1 MNFNRTPF
9 ATPFFDP
16 TGLGFAVPKPER
28 LNWRAITIATI
39 CFDPIERE
47 AVFVNAD
54 GYAAPLEPHPYEIKR
69 LLELAVSR
77 EFGKVCG
84 SGQFAMK
91 PARLG
96 VLQNQGQ
103 LKRWIAYHL
112 AQPAHYANDPA
123 TWAAY
128 LETDLL
134 EERRAIEAGK
144 QALAALRHPLA
155 EQTPRPTADAIER
168 RRAALMD
175 EYRQRKV
182 ENDAVNAWLRG
193 DASTPP
199 LLQAL
204 AADPLR
210 K

>member
-1 MNFNRTPF
+1 MSFPRSAFNS
-9 ATPFFDP
+9 PFFDP
-16 TGLGFAVPKPER
+16 TGLGFVVPKLDR
-28 LNWRAITIATI
+28 LNWRAITIVTV
-39 CFDPIERE
+39 CFDPTERE

-54 GYAAPLEPHPYEIKR
+54 GYAVPLEPHPYEIKR

-77 EFGKVCG
+77 EYGKVCG
-84 SGQFAMK
+84 TGQFAMK

-103 LKRWIAYHL
+103 LKRWIAFHL

-128 LETDLL
+128 VEADLL
-134 EERRAIEAGK
+134 EERRAIESGTH
-144 QALAALRHPLA
+144 ALAVLRHPLA
-155 EQTPRPTADAIER
+155 AQTPRPTTDSVER
-168 RRAALMD
+168 RRADLKA
-175 EYRQRKV
+175 EYRRRKA

-204 AADPLR
+204 AS
-210 K
+210 

>member
-1 MNFNRTPF
+1 MNYPRVPF
-9 ATPFFDP
+9 ATPYFDP
-16 TGLGFAVPKPER
+16 TGIGFAPPHLAS
-28 LNWRAITIATI
+28 LNWRAFTIVTV
-39 CFDPIERE
+39 CFDPTERE

-54 GYAAPLEPHPYEIKR
+54 GYAVPLEPHPYEIKR

-77 EFGKVCG
+77 EYGRVCG

-112 AQPAHYANDPA
+112 EQPARYANDLA

-128 LETDLL
+128 VETDLL
-134 EERRAIEAGK
+134 EERRAIEAAA

-155 EQTPRPTADAIER
+155 AQTPRPTADALER
-168 RRAALMD
+168 RRAALMA
-175 EYRQRKV
+175 EYRRRKV

-204 AADPLR
+204 AG
-210 K
+210 

>member
-28 LNWRAITIATI
+28 MNWRAISIVTV
-39 CFDPIERE
+39 CFDPTERE

-54 GYAAPLEPHPYEIKR
+54 GYAVPLEPHPYEIKR

-77 EFGKVCG
+77 EYGRVCG

-112 AQPAHYANDPA
+112 EQPARYANDLA
-123 TWAAY
+123 GWAAY
-128 LETDLL
+128 VETDLL
-134 EERRAIEAGK
+134 EERRAIEAAA
-144 QALAALRHPLA
+144 QALATLRRPLA
-155 EQTPRPTADAIER
+155 AQTPRPTADALER
-168 RRAALMD
+168 RRADLMA
-175 EYRQRKV
+175 EYRRRKA

-204 AADPLR
+204 AS
-210 K
+210 